1 MSKKLYYL
9 IISFIFLSVSISAQ
23 DWIYSHPIHFPAED
37 SNTVRPY
44 YCTLDENSRLWV
56 VSSKALDRNAHNA
69 IYYADKGDTVLTKFI
84 DFDLNGDSDTLSGNV
99 GGIRGIASLNG
110 SIYVSFTVPYPR
122 YAPLTLS
129 GIYRYDN
136 GDTNQVFK
144 IVGSPSPTYGYGS
157 FNHGIDISKDSVV
170 YAGITFGTSVRLF
183 NFSNTLAAQGLSAF
197 GNWIPGDPSN
207 PGANGF
213 SNQMEPGGPQTNGID
228 LIRDVALMDDGD
240 YTSTETPFYTS
251 RNSLS
256 SDQITGGIAVWQGGK
271 QDFAIDYVPARVIDF
286 NDFLSFIDQIGYGI
300 DIDANGY
307 LWVAGTD
314 STRKWVKGFALDGIN
329 AIGVYDLPSQTSMDI
344 PDENGAPFVAPV
356 DVALNYNAG
365 VAYVVDLYAE
375 KVFVFN
381 NTTVDVKDEKLS
393 LSDFQLEQNYPN
405 PFNPS
410 TIIKFSL
417 NKSDNVRLVV
427 SDMLGREVATLIDEV
442 RSAGNH
448 AVTFNASD
456 LASGV
461 YLYSLVSGDQKI
473 TKKMLLM
480 K

>member
-1 MSKKLYYL
+1 MNKKFYFL
-9 IISFIFLSVSISAQ
+9 IFSIFLLTTSMLAQ
-23 DWIYSHPIHFPAED
+23 DWVFSQTIHFPAED
-37 SNTVRPY
+37 SNKVRPY
-44 YCTLDENSRLWV
+44 FCTLDENSRLWV

-69 IYYADKGDTVLTKFI
+69 SYYVDQGDTVLTKFI
-84 DFDLNGDSDTLSGNV
+84 DYDLNGDSDTLSGNI

-129 GIYRYDN
+129 GMYRYDN

-183 NFSNTLAAQGLSAF
+183 NFSNSLGLSAF

-213 SNQMEPGGPQTNGID
+213 SNQMEPGGPQTNGKD
-228 LIRDVALMDDGD
+228 LIRDIALIDDGD
-240 YTSTETPFYTS
+240 YSSTETPFYSS

-271 QDFAIDYVPARVIDF
+271 QDFALDYTPSRIIDF

-300 DIDANGY
+300 DVDVNGY

-314 STRKWVKGFALDGIN
+314 STRRWVKGFALDGIN
-329 AIGVYDLPSQTSMDI
+329 AVGVYDLPSKNSMDL
-344 PDENGAPFVAPV
+344 PDENGAPMVAPV

-381 NTTVDVKDEKLS
+381 NTTVSVDDNKLTVT
-393 LSDFQLEQNYPN
+393 DFQLEQNFPN

-417 NKSDNVRLVV
+417 SKTNNVKLVV
-427 SDMLGREVATLIDEV
+427 SDMLGREVATLIDETK
-442 RSAGNH
+442 SAGNH
-448 AVTFNASD
+448 SVTFNAANLS
-456 LASGV
+456 SGV
-461 YLYSLVSGDQKI
+461 YLYSLISGDQKI